1 MEATKDISF
10 VMPIM
15 ITLWCAKFVG
25 DYFNEVGIYKSVA
38 TL

>member
-15 ITLWCAKFVG
+15 ITLWAAKFVG
-25 DYFNEVGIYKSVA
+25 DYFNEVQKF
-38 TL
+38 TRN